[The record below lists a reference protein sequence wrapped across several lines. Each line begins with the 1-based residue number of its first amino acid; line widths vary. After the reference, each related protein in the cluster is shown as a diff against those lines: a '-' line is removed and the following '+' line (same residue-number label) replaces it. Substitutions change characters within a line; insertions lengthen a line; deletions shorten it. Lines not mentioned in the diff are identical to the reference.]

1 MSEPGKP
8 EWWFYHLKR
17 TTLEQAAG
25 PLLEKCMERGW
36 RVLAVSPDIRRRGA
50 LDAALWTYDDQG
62 FLPHGQAEAAG
73 LEASRQPVL
82 ISETTDNANKAAVAL
97 LMDGSELPVHAAY
110 ERCMVMF
117 DDGDAPVRGKA
128 RQLYKAASDA
138 GLTTRYFQQTAQGG
152 WKEAG

>member
-1 MSEPGKP
+1 MSDTGKP

-25 PLLEKCMERGW
+25 PLLEKCLERGW

-50 LDAALWTYDDQG
+50 LDQALWTYDDQS

-73 LEASRQPVL
+73 LEPARQPVL
-82 ISETTDNANKAAVAL
+82 ISETTDNQNEAAVAL
-97 LMDGSELPVHAAY
+97 LMDGADMPVDSAY

-117 DDGDAPVRGKA
+117 DDGDTPVRNKA

-138 GLTTRYFQQTAQGG
+138 GLITRYFQQTEQGG